1 MDGQAQG
8 AEVGAVVVTPGEI
21 LAEMDSVD
29 AAVRQLDAEVGAV
42 PVTAAFKQGWDAFAA
57 EWRKFYDAHKGLA
70 DRLWTEIYRQTLAYR
85 RRVEEWF
92 AAFAREG
99 WQVRALIEPDRAPAT
114 AGPLPTSPV
123 LPPAA
128 AGYSLGTIAWIAAG
142 AALLSG
148 VLVYSAKE

>member
-1 MDGQAQG
+1 MDAQKQG
-8 AEVGAVVVTPGEI
+8 ADVGAVIVTPGEI

-29 AAVRQLDAEVGAV
+29 AAVRQLDTETGAV

-57 EWRKFYDAHKGLA
+57 EWRNFYDAHKALSE
-70 DRLWTEIYRQTLAYR
+70 RLWTEIYRQTLAYR

-99 WQVRALIEPDRAPAT
+99 WQVRALIEPDRAP
-114 AGPLPTSPV
+114 GSS
-123 LPPAA
+123 LPPPVSPAPVPTA
-128 AGYSLGTIAWIAAG
+128 AGYSLGTLAWIAAG

-148 VLVYSAKE
+148 VLVYSSKE